1 LKKQIIKITLIVLAI
16 LYVLNPYDIFPDMV
30 VGWGWLDDLIVLG
43 LLWRFLYTQKRN
55 LFFFR
60 NNFQQR
66 QQYDQNSS
74 GRNYFRDNESN
85 SYSQFREN
93 DAPWDPYMV
102 LGINRS
108 ATPEE
113 IKTAYR
119 QLANR
124 YHPDKVAH
132 LGEEFRQLAEKR
144 FKEIQRAYQELKTN

>member
-1 LKKQIIKITLIVLAI
+1 MLAI
-16 LYVLNPYDIFPDMV
+16 LYVLNPYDIFPDIF
-30 VGWGWLDDLIVLG
+30 VGWGWLDDLVVLG

-66 QQYDQNSS
+66 RQYDENSS
-74 GRNYFRDNESN
+74 ARNYFRDNES
-85 SYSQFREN
+85 FRDNGSNYRSEFKEN
-93 DAPWDPYMV
+93 KAPWDPYRV
-102 LGINRS
+102 LGIDRS
-108 ATPEE
+108 ANPDE
-113 IKTAYR
+113 IKQAYR

-144 FKEIQRAYQELKTN
+144 FKEIQRAYQELKPR